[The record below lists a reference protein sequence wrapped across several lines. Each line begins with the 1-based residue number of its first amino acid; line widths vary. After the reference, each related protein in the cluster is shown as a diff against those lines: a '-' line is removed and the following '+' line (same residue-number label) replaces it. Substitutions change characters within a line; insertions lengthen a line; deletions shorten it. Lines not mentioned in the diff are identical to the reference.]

1 MTNIRG
7 GLRAINNANA
17 VLKNIDCDAT
27 VYVGAVVRMD
37 SAVAY
42 NAQADVFANSNA
54 IGVVISKSSS
64 TKCDIRLFG
73 YTEDIF
79 TGLDETKT
87 YYLSDT
93 VAGGIQ
99 TNVPTGSGTVI
110 LEVGKPFSPTSLV
123 VIIGERIV
131 RK

>member
-17 VLKNIDCDAT
+17 VLKNIDCDST
-27 VYVGAVVRMD
+27 VYVGSVVRM
-37 SAVAY
+37 SAAVAY
-42 NAQADVFANSNA
+42 NAKADVYANSNA
-54 IGVVISKSSS
+54 IGVVISKNGP

-79 TGLDETKT
+79 SGLDETKT
-87 YYLSDT
+87 YYLSD
-93 VAGGIQ
+93 VAAGGIQ
-99 TNVPTGSGTVI
+99 TNVPITSGSVI
-110 LEVGKPFSPTSLV
+110 IEIGKPFSPTSLV